1 MVMMNCTYCC
11 RLFESFV
18 CLCGGRKSF
27 DGSEGHCF
35 VLWQVILF
43 PVKFMLQ
50 VVLYCSVTHCSVLHC
65 CMLFSPV
72 LHTALVLQCLYISIP
87 GTILCTQSCR
97 RWWRFGPFLHQVWNK
112 NHHLLQLSL
121 CINCICNYIMWNN
134 PYQKSAR
141 HGLF

>member
-43 PVKFMLQ
+43 PVKYTLHI
-50 VVLYCSVTHCSVLHC
+50 VLYCSVTLCSVLHC

-87 GTILCTQSCR
+87 GTILCTQSCW

-112 NHHLLQLSL
+112 IPSTFTTIIMYQLHLQLY
-121 CINCICNYIMWNN
+121 NV
-134 PYQKSAR
+134 K
-141 HGLF
+141 

>member
-43 PVKFMLQ
+43 PVKYTLH

-65 CMLFSPV
+65 CMLFSPCITHCSCFTV
-72 LHTALVLQCLYISIP
+72 PVHQHPWNHPMYSELSALMKIWPIPPSGMKQNTINFYNNHYVSTAFAII
-87 GTILCTQSCR
+87 
-97 RWWRFGPFLHQVWNK
+97 
-112 NHHLLQLSL
+112 
-121 CINCICNYIMWNN
+121 
-134 PYQKSAR
+134 
-141 HGLF
+141 

>member
-43 PVKFMLQ
+43 PVKYTLH

-65 CMLFSPV
+65 CMLFFPLYYTLLLFYSACTSASLEPSYV
-72 LHTALVLQCLYISIP
+72 LRAVGADEDLAHSSIRYE
-87 GTILCTQSCR
+87 T
-97 RWWRFGPFLHQVWNK
+97 K
-112 NHHLLQLSL
+112 YHHLLQLSL
-121 CINCICNYIMWNN
+121 CINCICNYIM
-134 PYQKSAR
+134 
-141 HGLF
+141 